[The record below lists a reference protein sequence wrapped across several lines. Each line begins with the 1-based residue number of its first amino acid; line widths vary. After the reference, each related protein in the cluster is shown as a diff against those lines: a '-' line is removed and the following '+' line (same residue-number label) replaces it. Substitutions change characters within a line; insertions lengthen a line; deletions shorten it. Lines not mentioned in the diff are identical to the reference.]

1 MTEEDCAVIVVDRP
15 FLPLEQQAAMFT
27 PDENGSVLKYADFML
42 SQGNIEQADYDRMA
56 ESDFILDDMMEIA
69 AAR

>member
-1 MTEEDCAVIVVDRP
+1 MPAREI
-15 FLPLEQQAAMFT
+15 L
-27 PDENGSVLKYADFML
+27 LKYADFML

>member
-1 MTEEDCAVIVVDRP
+1 VDRP

-27 PDENGSVLKYADFML
+27 PDENGSVPAREILLKYADFML